1 MNNALNSFAPSND
14 VDISLGGECVSSKF
28 QRPDGVLLP
37 GQEGSKSISSINQP
51 HQVDHTSVQVH
62 QSSFGG
68 REPSYLHDGSRI
80 AMGSEAYAE
89 EPTHSNDGS
98 ETLANGL
105 KQVSNSKF
113 NLPGRKEYIQQELD
127 YFDHVIQRFNEE
139 GGPIPPQH
147 QTNASV
153 PGCEDDLGQVPETQ
167 PGTHHSKS
175 HQLKEIA
182 RLRKCTQQRLD
193 YLDHCIQRL
202 KTPRAQA
209 QHFARYINSQSDV
222 NQQFPHQHAAQYC
235 TGSTGQQAPSLLSKL
250 SHLPSHFQQSYSQ
263 RFSSQPVVPATQGTR
278 LDTPLTL
285 PDLARYSISRSQ
297 PQYQRQTSMPPLQS
311 QAFLNS
317 DTQYQCQVAGF
328 QEDHPRFSSPVADPS
343 TVYHYQRRNSFPIY
357 HRNNTQT
364 QGNLSHGMQQNL
376 GSSQASLLRGVLQNP
391 SQNMNPPDRDSFL
404 MNPNLNMS
412 LQSTIQSS
420 SVLTGRSPTTNGDLN
435 PGVPRSQ
442 HSSVMYRNNAPLK
455 STSLLQQ
462 GGKFQGA
469 SNARKGT
476 LDGNMSVLTPT
487 SVALGDMNEKQSSLA
502 SCDALFSA
510 HSPLNALDK
519 GPSLTSLLEQFINE
533 GNLETTYT
541 GSIPNLD
548 FLERF

>member
-1 MNNALNSFAPSND
+1 M
-14 VDISLGGECVSSKF
+14 
-28 QRPDGVLLP
+28 
-37 GQEGSKSISSINQP
+37 
-51 HQVDHTSVQVH
+51 DHTSVQVH
-62 QSSFGG
+62 QSSYGV

-80 AMGSEAYAE
+80 AMGSEAYAGEVRRLASTPVVSCE

-98 ETLANGL
+98 ESLANGL
-105 KQVSNSKF
+105 KQLSNSKF
-113 NLPGRKEYIQQELD
+113 SLPGRKEYIQQELD
-127 YFDHVIQRFNEE
+127 YFDHIIQRFHEE
-139 GGPIPPQH
+139 GGPPQH

-182 RLRKCTQQRLD
+182 RL
-193 YLDHCIQRL
+193 
-202 KTPRAQA
+202 KTRRAQA
-209 QHFARYINSQSDV
+209 QQVAPYINSQSDV
-222 NQQFPHQHAAQYC
+222 NQQFPHQHAAQYSI
-235 TGSTGQQAPSLLSKL
+235 GSTGQQAPSLLSKL
-250 SHLPSHFQQSYSQ
+250 SHLPSQVQQLYSQ
-263 RFSSQPVVPATQGTR
+263 KFSSQPVVPTTQGTR
-278 LDTPLTL
+278 LVTPLTS

-328 QEDHPRFSSPVADPS
+328 QEDQPRFSSPVADPS

-435 PGVPRSQ
+435 PGIPRSQ
-442 HSSVMYRNNAPLK
+442 HSSVMYRNNAPVK

-462 GGKFQGA
+462 GGKFQGT

-487 SVALGDMNEKQSSLA
+487 SVALGDMNERQSSLA
-502 SCDALFSA
+502 SCDAQFSA
-510 HSPLNALDK
+510 YSPLNALDK
-519 GPSLTSLLEQFINE
+519 APSFTSLLEQFAINQ

-541 GSIPNLD
+541 ESNQNYANLD
-548 FLERF
+548 LLGEILGQ